1 MKKRKLKKRQKK
13 PQIIP
18 SRHGPDPRQT
28 QTAFAAGARS
38 VRDEF
43 TLAGAQNFLQIML
56 NEHVNNGGSGD
67 DLCSLIIAA
76 LNSTKKLREVLKQRN
91 NTQWPM
97 T

>member
-13 PQIIP
+13 PQIMP
-18 SRHGPDPRQT
+18 QPNPWQT
-28 QTAFAAGARS
+28 QAFAAGARS

-43 TLAGAQNFLQIML
+43 TLAGAQNFLQVML
-56 NEHVNNGGSGD
+56 NDHVDNGGSGD

-91 NTQWPM
+91 NTQWPGE
-97 T
+97 